1 MKREETD
8 RVRRLGQSR
17 SFRLRLF
24 LFGVPVGCAAGL
36 AVALYRFLIDEA
48 EAAHA
53 KLYIT
58 QLIPSW
64 EAGSFFPVFLWCAAL
79 GALACLLARLV
90 AWEPQAKGS
99 GIPQVKGIL
108 AGRGA
113 MRPFR
118 VLLVQIFGGALAI
131 GAGMSLGHAGP
142 AVQIGAA
149 AGEGLAH
156 LSHRRTIEARYFLT
170 SGAAAGLS
178 AVFNAPLSG
187 ILFCLEVLHKK
198 WASAIL
204 LPAMSA
210 SVTAAIVIRA
220 CFGDATIFL
229 FRHTDMIPPVHLPF
243 VCLIGIV
250 CGVCAIP
257 FNFGMTHGRSFLCR
271 FLPGKHPA
279 APILFALA
287 LAAIFGFC
295 APMLSGGGNRLV
307 NFVIEENPAFLFIL
321 LCVLGKSLY
330 TFICF
335 GSGVPGGFF
344 FPSLVVGALI
354 GAATGAPLI
363 AMGLVAPDTVT
374 NMMILSM
381 AAFLAATVR
390 APITAIVLLLELTGT
405 FQHLMPLAL
414 VVSVA
419 YVTSG
424 LLGGRGVYE
433 ELMDTGKS

>member
-8 RVRRLGQSR
+8 RARRLGGSR

-24 LFGVPVGCAAGL
+24 LLGVPVGCAAGIS
-36 AVALYRFLIDEA
+36 VALHRFLIDEA

-53 KLYIT
+53 ALYVSN
-58 QLIPSW
+58 LIPSA

-79 GALACLLARLV
+79 CVLAFLLARLV
-90 AWEPQAKGS
+90 SWEPQARGS

-108 AGRGA
+108 EGRGA

-118 VLLVQIFGGALAI
+118 VLLVQIFGGALTI

-149 AGEGLAH
+149 SGSGLASI
-156 LSHRRTIEARYFLT
+156 LRRRPIEGRYFLT

-198 WASAIL
+198 WASVIL

-229 FRHTDMIPPVHLPF
+229 FRHTESIPPVHLPF

-257 FNFGMTHGRSFLCR
+257 FNFGITHGRSFLNR
-271 FLPGKHPA
+271 FLPWKHPA
-279 APILFALA
+279 APILFALS
-287 LAAIFGFC
+287 LAALFGFF
-295 APMLSGGGNRLV
+295 APMLMGGGNRLV
-307 NFVIEENPAFLFIL
+307 NFIIEENPAFLFIV
-321 LCVLGKSLY
+321 LCVIGKSVY

-363 AMGLVAPDTVT
+363 ALGIVAPETVT
-374 NMMILSM
+374 NVMILSM

-405 FQHLMPLAL
+405 FHHLMPLAL
-414 VVSVA
+414 AVSVA

-424 LLGGRGVYE
+424 LLGGRGVYD
-433 ELMDTGKS
+433 ELMR